1 MAHTERFERNR
12 PLKRNRFVN
21 EGPFEIEI
29 TGESTI
35 AKYNRNKNVEDVQKF
50 NAAVTAWGDKVRSGL
65 VSSIGGLVKE
75 DKKLSSTL
83 ANNYYADN
91 KSWSGRLAEIDRIG
105 FSFKPEGVYIHM
117 GVGRGYHRNGGVTT
131 RTSKTNSFGRKP
143 VLWFNPVI
151 EQHVA
156 ELSEIVSQYADD
168 LIINYTRIYLSE

>member
-1 MAHTERFERNR
+1 MHDRWGVTGGK
-12 PLKRNRFVN
+12 KRNKFVN

-50 NAAVTAWGDKVRSGL
+50 NAAITAWGDKVRSGL
-65 VSSIGGLVKE
+65 VGSIGSLVKE

-83 ANNYYADN
+83 KNNYYADN
-91 KSWSGRLAEIDRIG
+91 KSWSGRLEEIDRIG

-131 RTSKTNSFGRKP
+131 RTSKQNTMGRKP

-151 EQHVA
+151 KQFMP
-156 ELSEIVSQYADD
+156 ELDKIVSQYSTD
-168 LIINYTRIYLSE
+168 LIINHTRIYLTE